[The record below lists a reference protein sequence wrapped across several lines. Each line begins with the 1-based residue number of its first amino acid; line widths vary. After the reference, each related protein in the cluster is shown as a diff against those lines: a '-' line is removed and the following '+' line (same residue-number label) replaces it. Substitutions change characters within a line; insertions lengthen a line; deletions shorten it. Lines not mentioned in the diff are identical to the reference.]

1 VLIVTVCAEVY
12 VPATGLKVG
21 TATMETVTLAEPV
34 TPPLAAITDAVP
46 WDIVDTSPAE
56 LGFITA
62 GLLEDQFTEFVT
74 SVVLE
79 SL

>member
-1 VLIVTVCAEVY
+1 VLIVTVCAAVY
-12 VPATGLKVG
+12 VPAAGLKVG
-21 TATMETVTLAEPV
+21 TATMETVTLAVLV
-34 TPPLAAITDAVP
+34 TLPLAAMTDAVP
-46 WDIVDTSPAE
+46 WDIVDTSPVE
-56 LGFITA
+56 LGFMTA